1 MVESVVHIV
10 GVKVKGRILVNRDQL
25 CQVLG
30 IQSGTLTNRMKQLRG
45 AQVETAVGVTMYDLE
60 RALSI
65 KVLPKLEK

>member
-10 GVKVKGRILVNRDQL
+10 GVKVKDRILVNRDQL

-30 IQSGTLTNRMKQLRG
+30 IQSNTLTNRLKYMRDAK
-45 AQVETAVGVTMYDLE
+45 VETRLGVTMCDLE

-65 KVLPKLEK
+65 KVLPK